1 MFVFGDVQVVDKLA
15 DARTF
20 IVKDETGVSY
30 YDEVFDSRSCSVILR
45 LLGSPYRS
53 RYAKAAMRLR
63 LTKAEL
69 KTEV

>member
-45 LLGSPYRS
+45 LLGSP
-53 RYAKAAMRLR
+53 
-63 LTKAEL
+63 
-69 KTEV
+69 